1 MKNKFKFIIFN
12 LLISLIIF
20 FKRKKIEENHE
31 LTNQKKE
38 MNIIE
43 KYFQECNNFLLK
55 QKKFKKI
62 KNPKISVISPVYN
75 KEKYILRFLRSIQ
88 NQFFDDIEIVL
99 IDDNSN
105 DNTIKLIENY
115 QKEDERIILI
125 KHKKNKGTLISRNE
139 GAILSKGEFLTFI
152 DPDDILSKDI
162 LKYCYKIS
170 KKYDYDLIRFNMYK
184 GNDTIILESIIKN
197 IKSKPIYQPELS
209 LYIFYG
215 LGQLKQIDYFVCG
228 KFIKKNIFILTL
240 EVLNDYY
247 SNQYMVDCEDGLI
260 NFILHRTAK
269 SYYFIKK
276 IGYYYFINNNSITIK
291 NKNNYLKIIKN
302 NFLYFKFIYQY
313 TLNNEIEKKMA
324 EYIFVTIFNVLG
336 FYFFKFLKENNQ
348 DINLYKEVIELY
360 LNCEYISLKTKNLMK
375 KIKFYLQKLH

>member
-1 MKNKFKFIIFN
+1 MIYLCVSNKILILYNVINFN
-12 LLISLIIF
+12 LNLISLIIF

-43 KYFQECNNFLLK
+43 KYFQECNNNFLLK

-125 KHKKNKGTLISRNE
+125 KHKRNKGTLISRNE

-291 NKNNYLKIIKN
+291 NKNNYLKRIKS
-302 NFLYFKFIYQY
+302 NFL
-313 TLNNEIEKKMA
+313 
-324 EYIFVTIFNVLG
+324 
-336 FYFFKFLKENNQ
+336 
-348 DINLYKEVIELY
+348 
-360 LNCEYISLKTKNLMK
+360 
-375 KIKFYLQKLH
+375 